1 MNEQEQY
8 TLAIAEGR
16 FNGSLD
22 EFIAANINGDGNDG
36 GGNSTQ
42 ISNDTTAAARA
53 RAEMENDA
61 KAKNA
66 AKSTERRGDD
76 KKGGLLNLGKKNIEP
91 LSKSAQLQQWN
102 AKYVKFSA
110 DDLQKEQYRLSQLGD
125 TGDELLKFVNGV
137 LNKIQTE
144 QQEAQA
150 EHFKAL
156 DAKRKAVQAKK
167 SADATAAARRARLNR
182 LEAAE
187 AAAKLAAAAELA
199 QAEENAKIIAAELLI
214 KKAEEDKAALEL
226 IKAAEE
232 KVKQDAADEEAKRK
246 AAELAGLTEAQRI
259 RTRRIKLLLSQGI
272 VVRNGYELKSFAERM
287 EFLDNDLIR
296 RNTEDE
302 RRIAIDILIG
312 DEPQTKLEFDEYIK
326 NLQSEFDLLM
336 QSKYPYF
343 TRTPITT
350 PKEKEDLKISIEV
363 EKKRFK
369 TLQLRRRAK
378 NRKRRQD
385 ELARKAE
392 ERALKYNELRD
403 EEQQDIF
410 EDTVSDD
417 MIEESEENLDLNNM
431 TDVER
436 SRKEINDL
444 ERKLGRKVVPHRDI
458 IESTDSD
465 FDIDS
470 QLNPN
475 DILIRDTVETDMGL
489 TEERQLE
496 LLKLKES
503 MESDEVEGFYI
514 TEKIAESKLRTAI
527 DSVETQLI
535 NLNNNNI

>member
-1 MNEQEQY
+1 
-8 TLAIAEGR
+8 
-16 FNGSLD
+16 
-22 EFIAANINGDGNDG
+22 
-36 GGNSTQ
+36 
-42 ISNDTTAAARA
+42 
-53 RAEMENDA
+53 
-61 KAKNA
+61 
-66 AKSTERRGDD
+66 
-76 KKGGLLNLGKKNIEP
+76 
-91 LSKSAQLQQWN
+91 
-102 AKYVKFSA
+102 
-110 DDLQKEQYRLSQLGD
+110 
-125 TGDELLKFVNGV
+125 
-137 LNKIQTE
+137 
-144 QQEAQA
+144 
-150 EHFKAL
+150 
-156 DAKRKAVQAKK
+156 
-167 SADATAAARRARLNR
+167 
-182 LEAAE
+182 
-187 AAAKLAAAAELA
+187 
-199 QAEENAKIIAAELLI
+199 
-214 KKAEEDKAALEL
+214 
-226 IKAAEE
+226 
-232 KVKQDAADEEAKRK
+232 
-246 AAELAGLTEAQRI
+246 
-259 RTRRIKLLLSQGI
+259 
-272 VVRNGYELKSFAERM
+272 M

>member
-53 RAEMENDA
+53 RLEMENDA

-66 AKSTERRGDD
+66 AKSTESRGDD
-76 KKGGLLNLGKKNIEP
+76 KKGGLLNIGKKNIEP

-150 EHFKAL
+150 ERFKAL
-156 DAKRKAVQAKK
+156 DAKRKA
-167 SADATAAARRARLNR
+167 AAAQSLLKTQMGEDALRRNR
-182 LEAAE
+182 LADERKA
-187 AAAKLAAAAELA
+187 
-199 QAEENAKIIAAELLI
+199 AEENAKIIAAELLI

-226 IKAAEE
+226 IKASEE
-232 KVKQDAADEEAKRK
+232 KAKQAASDKEAKLK
-246 AAELAGLTEAQRI
+246 ATELEGLTEAQRI
-259 RTRRIKLLLSQGI
+259 RNRRIKLLLSQGI
-272 VVRNGYELKSFAERM
+272 VVRNGYELKSFTERM

-336 QSKYPYF
+336 QSEYPMF
-343 TRTPITT
+343 IRNDITT

-527 DSVETQLI
+527 DAVETQLI